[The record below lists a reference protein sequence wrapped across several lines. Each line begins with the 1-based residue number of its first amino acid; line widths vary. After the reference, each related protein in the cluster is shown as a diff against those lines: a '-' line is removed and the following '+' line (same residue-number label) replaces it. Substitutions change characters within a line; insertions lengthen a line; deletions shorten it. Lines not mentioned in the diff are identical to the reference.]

1 MTSPAKLFGYGGQ
14 IAEID
19 LTQGNVAIHPLS
31 RDYALSYLGG
41 TGFAARVLWDYVKP
55 SADPLSPENVLV
67 FAVGPLTGTFFP
79 PSGRFMVGFKAPLTN
94 LWGEAHC
101 GGHWG
106 PQLKYAGFDMLIFR
120 GRAPKPVYLM
130 VSDGKATLH
139 DATHLW
145 GRDTMATT
153 DAIRE
158 EQKDEQVEVACIGIG
173 GENLVRYAAIIADY
187 YRAAGRGGAGAVM
200 GSKNLKAVATRG
212 IGGVRVADPGGFMA
226 VGRKAYA
233 QMTTGKWGEMNEESL
248 GKYGTTNLVAAIGE
262 IGRLPTRNHY
272 TGVYRDA
279 DAIGPDAIRD
289 HYRSSRESC
298 FGCALQCKYVSRVP
312 SGQYQIVT
320 GGPEYE
326 TIMAF
331 GSNLLNSN
339 VESII
344 YANQLCNL
352 YGLDT
357 ISTGC
362 TIAFLFEAA
371 EHGLITSKEA
381 DGLKLD
387 WGNHRTLVTLVERI
401 AKREGI
407 GGLLA
412 EGSLRAAQR
421 IGKDAERYAIQV
433 KGMEASGQ
441 DPRPQQSVGLT
452 YATNVRGADHL
463 RSLSCY
469 EELGY
474 PEVAIERFG
483 KENAKSILD
492 LSSTAFKGALI
503 KDQEDLYVLVDSLI
517 ICKYGTMWPPVYY
530 FDIMAELLPP
540 LTGFKH
546 LGSVAQLRLVA
557 ERISNLRRCFNV
569 REGVTRTQEQLH
581 PRFTEEPMP
590 EGPAKGRVCN
600 LDPMLNDYYDVR
612 GWARNGLPTRQA
624 LNRVGLDD
632 VADELAKSGKLVETK

>member
-1 MTSPAKLFGYGGQ
+1 MSRTEKLFGYAGQ

-19 LTQGNVAIHPLS
+19 LTHGKVAVRALE
-31 RDYALSYLGG
+31 RDFALSYLGG

-55 SADPLSPENVLV
+55 STDPLSPENVLV

-106 PQLKYAGFDMLIFR
+106 PQLKYAGFDMLILR

-130 VSDGKATLH
+130 VCDGKATLH
-139 DATHLW
+139 DAGHLW
-145 GRDTMATT
+145 GRDTIATT
-153 DAIRE
+153 DVIRE
-158 EQKDEQVEVACIGIG
+158 EQDDEQVEVACIGIG
-173 GENLVRYAAIIADY
+173 GENRVRYAAIIADY

-212 IGGVRVADPGGFMA
+212 VGGVRVADPGGFMA
-226 VGRKAYA
+226 VGRKAFA

-248 GKYGTTNLVAAIGE
+248 GKYGTTNLVSAIGE

-272 TGVYRDA
+272 TGVYKDA

-289 HYRSSRESC
+289 SYRRSRESC
-298 FGCALQCKYVSRVP
+298 FGCALQCKYISRVP
-312 SGQYQIVT
+312 SGQYQVVT

-371 EHGLITSKEA
+371 EHGLVTSKDA

-387 WGNHRTLVTLVERI
+387 WGNHQTIVTLVERI
-401 AKREGI
+401 AQRRGI
-407 GGLLA
+407 GDLLA

-421 IGKDAERYAIQV
+421 IGKSAERYAIHV

-483 KENAKSILD
+483 KKNAASILD
-492 LSSTAFKGALI
+492 LSSTTYKGALI
-503 KDQEDLYVLVDSLI
+503 KDQEDLYVLVDSLL

-540 LTGFKH
+540 LTGFKQ
-546 LGSVAQLRLVA
+546 LGSVDQLRLVA

-569 REGVTRTQEQLH
+569 REGVTRAQEQLH
-581 PRFTEEPMP
+581 PRFTTEPMP

-600 LDPMLNDYYDVR
+600 LDPMLDEYYDVR
-612 GWARNGLPTRQA
+612 GWTRDGLPTRQA
-624 LNRVGLDD
+624 LHRVGLDD
-632 VADELAKSGKLVETK
+632 VADILAESGKLVETK

>member
-1 MTSPAKLFGYGGQ
+1 MSSAGKLFGYAGQ

-19 LTQGNVAIHPLS
+19 LTQGKVAARPLS
-31 RDYALSYLGG
+31 REFALSYLGG
-41 TGFAARVLWDYVKP
+41 TGFAARVLWDSVKP
-55 SADPLSPENVLV
+55 STDPLSPDNVLI

-106 PQLKYAGFDMLIFR
+106 PQLKYAGFDMLIVR
-120 GRAPKPVYLM
+120 GRARKPVYLM
-130 VSDGKATLH
+130 VCDGRASLH

-145 GRDTMATT
+145 GRDTLVTT
-153 DAIRE
+153 DVIRE
-158 EQKDEQVEVACIGIG
+158 EQNDEQVEVACIGIG
-173 GENLVRYAAIIADY
+173 GENLVRYAAIITDY

-200 GSKNLKAVATRG
+200 GSKNLKAVAARG
-212 IGGVRVADPGGFMA
+212 IGGVRVADAGGFMA
-226 VGRKAYA
+226 VSRKAYE

-248 GKYGTTNLVAAIGE
+248 GKYGTTNLVAAVSE
-262 IGRLPTRNHY
+262 IGRLPTRNHS
-272 TGVYRDA
+272 TGLYKDA

-289 HYRSSRESC
+289 RYRRSRESC

-312 SGQYQIVT
+312 SGKYQVVT

-326 TIMAF
+326 TVMAF
-331 GSNLLNSN
+331 GSNVLNSN

-362 TIAFLFEAA
+362 TIAFLLEAA
-371 EHGLITSKEA
+371 EHGLVTSKDA

-387 WGNHRTLVTLVERI
+387 WGNDQTLVALVERI

-407 GGLLA
+407 GDLLA
-412 EGSLRAAQR
+412 EGSHRAAQR
-421 IGKDAERYAIQV
+421 IGKGAEKYAIQV

-483 KENAKSILD
+483 EENASNILD
-492 LSSTAFKGALI
+492 LSSTKFKGALI
-503 KDQEDLYVLVDSLI
+503 KDQEDLYALVDSLI

-530 FDIMAELLPP
+530 FDIMAELIPP
-540 LTGFKH
+540 LTGFRQ
-546 LGSVAQLRLVA
+546 LGSVVNLRLVA

-569 REGVTRTQEQLH
+569 REGVTRAQEQLH
-581 PRFTEEPMP
+581 PRFTTEPMP
-590 EGPAKGRVCN
+590 DGPAKGRVCN

-612 GWARNGLPTRQA
+612 GWTRDGLPTRKA
-624 LNRVGLDD
+624 LNRLGLED
-632 VADELAKSGKLVETK
+632 VANALAKSGKLVNAR